1 MINSKLH
8 SYTLH
13 RTVLFQ
19 AKTISVTMTVSKRLA
34 NPRSF
39 LPPDEVLFGLA
50 VLELE
55 LVVEVE
61 VEVVVAL
68 ELVVFGL
75 ELDVE
80 LELAELLV
88 DVEELDPSASSAL
101 HTSLPSTTGANFS
114 KVPQSRS
121 ALLEINRPPVT
132 FSSSPKSSLCTH
144 NISSVH
150 SCGGRYSRR

>member
-1 MINSKLH
+1 
-8 SYTLH
+8 
-13 RTVLFQ
+13 
-19 AKTISVTMTVSKRLA
+19 MTVRKGLA

-39 LPPDEVLFGLA
+39 LPPDEVLVGLA
-50 VLELE
+50 ALE

-61 VEVVVAL
+61 LEVVVAL

-88 DVEELDPSASSAL
+88 DVEELDSSAWSAL

-114 KVPQSRS
+114 RVPQSRS
-121 ALLEINRPPVT
+121 ALLEIIRSPFT
-132 FSSSPKSSLCTH
+132 FLSSPKSSLCTH
-144 NISSVH
+144 NISSVR